1 MGLLVNFK
9 IRTKVLLAL
18 FPLAVMVIVAV
29 SYSSMQMKKI
39 DTEYSELIG
48 QDVKAL
54 QNLTVA
60 RALNNRFG
68 LLLYK
73 EIAELDV
80 DRMRVIDAD
89 IDSTVAEFHSA
100 MEETMRESPSLAPA
114 VKTATALFDAT
125 VSDSRP
131 VRTATLINSNEK
143 AMKLMREG
151 LEPELVRARRALIS
165 LADE

>member
-1 MGLLVNFK
+1 MGLLANFK

-18 FPLAVMVIVAV
+18 LPLAVMVIVAV

-39 DTEYSELIG
+39 DTEYSSLVG

-60 RALNNRFG
+60 RALNNKFA
-68 LLLYK
+68 LLVYK
-73 EIAELDV
+73 EIAEFDV

-89 IDSTVAEFHSA
+89 IDSTAAEFHSA

-114 VKTATALFDAT
+114 VKAVVALFDET

-131 VRTATLINSNEK
+131 VRAATLINSNDK

-151 LEPELVRARRALIS
+151 LDPELL
-165 LADE
+165 